1 MSTQQAEPVPHKER
15 LLRQGMRYFYDRG
28 FHGTT
33 VDAILEASGV
43 PKGSFYHH
51 FGSKEVFARAVL
63 TRYTEFQL
71 ALLDRWASEPDLSTT
86 DRLGRY
92 VDELVELFVRSG
104 YRRACLA
111 GKLSTEV
118 AVGSDAFREQIGA
131 SLLAWREHLAA
142 LLSQGQERGD
152 VRTDRTAEELATAI
166 LALIQGTFVLCIA
179 TRDEG
184 ALNAVRST
192 IHLLVACPVDQYS
205 STVRA

>member
-1 MSTQQAEPVPHKER
+1 MSTQQTEPVPHKER
-15 LLRQGMRYFYDRG
+15 LLRQGLKYFYDRG

-51 FGSKEVFARAVL
+51 FGSKEAFARAVL

-71 ALLDRWASEPDLSTT
+71 ALLDRWVNEPDLSTT

-131 SLLAWREHLAA
+131 SLLAWKEHLTA

-152 VRTDRTAEELATAI
+152 VRTDRTAEDLATAT

-179 TRDEG
+179 TRDEE
-184 ALNAVRST
+184 ALKAVRST
-192 IHLLVACPVDQYS
+192 IQLLVARPVD
-205 STVRA
+205 

>member
-1 MSTQQAEPVPHKER
+1 M
-15 LLRQGMRYFYDRG
+15 
-28 FHGTT
+28 
-33 VDAILEASGV
+33 
-43 PKGSFYHH
+43 PKGSFHHH
-51 FGSKEVFARAVL
+51 FGSKEAFARAVL

-71 ALLDRWASEPDLSTT
+71 ALLDRWANEPDLSTT

-92 VDELVELFVRSG
+92 VDELVRLFVRSG

-131 SLLAWREHLAA
+131 SLLAWKEHLAA

-152 VRTDRTAEELATAI
+152 VRTDRAADDLVTAT

-179 TRDEG
+179 TRDEE
-184 ALNAVRST
+184 ALKAVRST
-192 IHLLVACPVDQYS
+192 IQLLVARPVD
-205 STVRA
+205 

>member
-1 MSTQQAEPVPHKER
+1 MSTQQNAPLPHKER
-15 LLRQGMRYFYDRG
+15 LLRQGLKHFYDRG

-51 FGSKEVFARAVL
+51 FGSKEEFARAVL
-63 TRYTEFQL
+63 NRYTDFQL
-71 ALLDRWASEPDLSTT
+71 ALLDRWASTPELSAT

-92 VDELVELFVRSG
+92 VEELAELFRRSG
-104 YRRACLA
+104 YRRACLS

-118 AVGSDAFREQIGA
+118 AVGSDTFREQIGA

-142 LLSQGQERGD
+142 LLAQGQEAGD

-166 LALIQGTFVLCIA
+166 LTLIQGTFVLCIA
-179 TRDEG
+179 TRDEE
-184 ALNAVRST
+184 ALKAVRST
-192 IHLLVACPVDQYS
+192 IHLLVARPG
-205 STVRA
+205 RG

>member
-1 MSTQQAEPVPHKER
+1 MSTQQGEQLPHKER
-15 LLRQGMRYFYDRG
+15 LLRQGLRYFYDRG

-51 FGSKEVFARAVL
+51 FGSKEEFARAVL
-63 TRYTEFQL
+63 TRYTDFQL
-71 ALLDRWASEPDLSTT
+71 ALLDRWASEPDLSATE
-86 DRLGRY
+86 RLGRY

-104 YRRACLA
+104 YRRACLV

-142 LLSQGQERGD
+142 LLAQGQEGGD

-179 TRDEG
+179 TRDEE
-184 ALNAVRST
+184 ALKAVRST
-192 IHLLVACPVDQYS
+192 IHLLAARPVD
-205 STVRA
+205 